1 MKTLLRIVIAVG
13 RLGFAGCS
21 SVKVGGSL
29 VPGVA
34 PQIGQDTRCYVA
46 KLPADEREIDKVIVS
61 DLEPRGL
68 TVEVRR

>member
-1 MKTLLRIVIAVG
+1 MLVRQ
-13 RLGFAGCS
+13 
-21 SVKVGGSL
+21 VGGSL

-34 PQIGQDTRCYVA
+34 PQIGQDTRYYVA

-61 DLEPRGL
+61 DLERRGL